1 MALVLHRGTYYKW
14 NHHEKPQI
22 LQCIYCISATFRS
35 TFGFSPNPKLKQN
48 HCHKKPLRSELHFLS
63 RFYSLL
69 IIKYV
74 LLVLF
79 IKFDYYILKD
89 IEYLQSFKVK
99 MEITLTLDPE
109 PRGITIIF
117 HFLWN
122 FYNNFPDF

>member
-48 HCHKKPLRSELHFLS
+48 HCHRKPLQSEIHFLP

-69 IIKYV
+69 IIKY
-74 LLVLF
+74 VLF

-99 MEITLTLDPE
+99 MGITLTLDPGR
-109 PRGITIIF
+109 RGITIIF

-122 FYNNFPDF
+122 FSIFQIFECMI